1 MPPSS
6 WVREVKAQ
14 YSRTPEPG
22 CTALHCSHNSSSR
35 AGVQLN
41 GELLSSSQEALGFVS
56 APQERGRER
65 EKGWE
70 PGRKRGRKK
79 RRERGKERRK
89 RGRGKRVTCSV
100 LGRPTDGYI
109 FSDSRNRLP
118 VLQCPSNRTSVQ
130 SFPACSIQRTC
141 HRDRSRVTPIGYR
154 HGMTVHSLGTWPVL
168 TTVSN
173 CPPLSS
179 LPPMTRV

>member
-1 MPPSS
+1 MGAGGKSPIFQNPRTWVHCFTLLPQFLLQSWGPAQWRAIVYQSGSS
-6 WVREVKAQ
+6 
-14 YSRTPEPG
+14 G
-22 CTALHCSHNSSSR
+22 FH
-35 AGVQLN
+35 
-41 GELLSSSQEALGFVS
+41 LSTT
-56 APQERGRER
+56 RKRER
-65 EKGWE
+65 A
-70 PGRKRGRKK
+70 
-79 RRERGKERRK
+79 KERRK
-89 RGRGKRVTCSV
+89 RGRGKRVTSSV

-109 FSDSRNRLP
+109 FSDSRNCLP

-168 TTVSN
+168 RTVSN